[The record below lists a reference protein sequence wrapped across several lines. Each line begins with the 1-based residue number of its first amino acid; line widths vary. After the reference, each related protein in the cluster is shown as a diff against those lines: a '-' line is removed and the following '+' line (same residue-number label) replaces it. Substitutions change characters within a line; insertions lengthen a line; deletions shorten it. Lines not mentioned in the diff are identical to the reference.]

1 VEDGLPATLVPIIA
15 SEPSSPASTG
25 GADYPFHH
33 GYPRPVGGCDEMM
46 GADGAVRPYWEEFVE
61 GLAALPAEE
70 MNRRWER
77 GQRLIADNGVTFH
90 VHGDPQGLERP
101 WQLDP
106 MPLLLEA
113 AEGRALAAALE
124 QRARLLNLILADLY
138 GPRRL
143 VRDGLLPPT
152 LVFGHPGYLRA
163 CHGIVPPSGIFLHLY
178 AADLAR
184 TRDGGWTVVGERTD
198 APAGVGYALENRLIT
213 ARILAEFFRNSRV
226 QWLMPFVQVLRD
238 TLLSLSPR
246 RFDQPRLVLL
256 SPGDAAGSSF
266 EHAYLAR
273 LIGCPMVES
282 EDLTVR
288 DERVLL
294 KTLDGLQPVDV
305 ILRHTP
311 AHLCDPLELD
321 SRSDLGVAGMVQAVR
336 AGSVTIANALG
347 CGVVETPAIAAFLPR
362 LARELL
368 GEDLKLPSVPTWW
381 CGDEASRRHV
391 LDNLH
396 RLTVRSA
403 YDLRAPAIFG
413 DTLVAVEREALAAR
427 IAARPHAF
435 VAQEPVAPSTTPVW
449 AGGRLEPKPMVLR
462 AFLAAQGDGYRAMP
476 GGLARASSARDLTNA
491 ALQGGGEGGSKDTWV
506 MSDAPQAPRRAALPN
521 AAPVRLVRGGRDLP
535 SRVADNMFWFGRYL
549 ERSEGITRMLRTVYV
564 QVEESASGIVG
575 GGGETLAPLSAIL
588 SLLGL
593 HPARAQ
599 AGTVADAAAL
609 LGRQQFDPAY
619 GTGLVANMGR
629 LLRVAAR
636 VRDRLSLDTWRNVQ
650 QLNAAALRLKPAAA
664 TDVGEVLGALN
675 GLILMLEASSGLVL
689 ENMTRGLGWRFLDIG
704 RRVER
709 ALHLIDLLSG
719 VLTLRGGDMP
729 VALDALLAV
738 SDSGMT
744 YRSRYFPTPQFAPVL
759 DLLLCDDS
767 NPRSVAFQFALL
779 ADHVEHLVA
788 IRETAR
794 IRPEQRLMIFLE
806 GSVRTADIDVLAV
819 ADEDGRWYHLG
830 KLLEVLQARLWELS
844 ETLSREY
851 FAHASGHSARQR
863 EWRM

>member
-1 VEDGLPATLVPIIA
+1 MA
-15 SEPSSPASTG
+15 
-25 GADYPFHH
+25 YPLHH

-113 AEGRALAAALE
+113 AEGRALAAGLE

-138 GPRRL
+138 GERRL

-163 CHGIVPPSGIFLHLY
+163 CHGIAPAAGIFLHLY

-184 TRDGGWTVVGERTD
+184 TRDGGWTVVGDRTD

-213 ARILAEFFRNSRV
+213 TRILSEFFRSSRV
-226 QWLMPFVQVLRD
+226 HWLMPFVQVLRD

-246 RFDQPRLVLL
+246 RFDAPRLVLL
-256 SPGDAAGSSF
+256 SPGGVGGGSF

-273 LIGCPMVES
+273 LLGCPLVES

-288 DERVLL
+288 DDRVLL

-305 ILRHTP
+305 ILRHMP

-336 AGSVTIANALG
+336 AGAVTIANALG
-347 CGVVETPAIAAFLPR
+347 CGVLETPALAAFLPR
-362 LARELL
+362 LARDML
-368 GEDLKLPSVPTWW
+368 GEPLKLPSVRTWW
-381 CGDEASRRHV
+381 CGDEAARGHV
-391 LDNLH
+391 LANLG
-396 RLTVRSA
+396 RLTIRSA
-403 YDLRAPAIFG
+403 YDSRAPAIFG
-413 DTLVAVEREALAAR
+413 DTLAAAEREDLAAR
-427 IAARPHAF
+427 IAARPHAY
-435 VAQEPVAPSTTPVW
+435 VAQDPVIPSTAPVW
-449 AGGRLEPKPMVLR
+449 VDGRLVPQPMVLR
-462 AFLAAQGDGYRAMP
+462 TFLVAQGDGYRAMP
-476 GGLARASSARDLTNA
+476 GGLARASSARDLPNA
-491 ALQGGGEGGSKDTWV
+491 SLQGGGEGGSKDTWV
-506 MSDAPQAPRRAALPN
+506 LSDAPEPPKRTTPPV

-549 ERSEGITRMLRTVYV
+549 ERGEGITRMLRTIYV
-564 QVEESASGIVG
+564 QVEESASGLAG
-575 GGGETLAPLSAIL
+575 AGGETLAPHGGIL

-593 HPARAQ
+593 HPTRAQ
-599 AGTVADAAAL
+599 AGTVVDAAAL
-609 LGRQQFDPAY
+609 LGRQQFDPSY
-619 GTGLVANMGR
+619 RTGLVANMDR
-629 LLRVAAR
+629 LLRVATR

-650 QLNAAALRLKPAAA
+650 QLNTAAHRLKPAMAA
-664 TDVGEVLGALN
+664 DVGEVLGALN

-689 ENMTRGLGWRFLDIG
+689 ENMTRGLGWRFLEIG
-704 RRVER
+704 RRMER
-709 ALHLIDLLSG
+709 ASHLIDLLSG
-719 VLTLRGGDMP
+719 VLQLRGGDLP
-729 VALDALLAV
+729 VALDALLTV

-744 YRSRYFPTPQFAPVL
+744 YRSRYFPTPQFAPAL
-759 DLLLCDDS
+759 DLLLCDDA
-767 NPRSVAFQFALL
+767 NPRSVAFQFAAL
-779 ADHVEHLVA
+779 ADHVGRLVA
-788 IRETAR
+788 FHEAAR

-806 GSVRTADIDVLAV
+806 GSVRTADIDVLA
-819 ADEDGRWYHLG
+819 APDEDGRYSHLG

-851 FAHASGHSARQR
+851 FAHAGSPSARQR